1 MKTMLFGFAIIGG
14 LAALMLWLAMR
25 EPGQDRR
32 WP

>member
-1 MKTMLFGFAIIGG
+1 MLFGFAVIGG
-14 LAALMLWLAMR
+14 LVALMLWLAMR

>member
-1 MKTMLFGFAIIGG
+1 MLFGFAIIGG
-14 LAALMLWLAMR
+14 LVALMLWLAMR